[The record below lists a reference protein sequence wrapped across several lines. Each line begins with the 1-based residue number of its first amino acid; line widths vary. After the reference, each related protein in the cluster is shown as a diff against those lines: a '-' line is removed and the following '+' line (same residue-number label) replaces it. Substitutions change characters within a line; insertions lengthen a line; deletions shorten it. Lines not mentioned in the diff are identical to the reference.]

1 MTEDEINDELI
12 HDIAMRKSTGFKT
25 QQMLDKKG
33 VVSPQF
39 KNRVKIAQGLWTIP
53 KQPFSNEEEKKEY
66 INNMRIRFKGKY
78 A

>member
-25 QQMLDKKG
+25 RKMLDKKG

-39 KNRVKIAQGLWTIP
+39 KNRIKIAKGFWVIP
-53 KQPFSNEEEKKEY
+53 KKTFLNEDEKNEY
-66 INNMRIRFKGKY
+66 INKMRIRFKGKY